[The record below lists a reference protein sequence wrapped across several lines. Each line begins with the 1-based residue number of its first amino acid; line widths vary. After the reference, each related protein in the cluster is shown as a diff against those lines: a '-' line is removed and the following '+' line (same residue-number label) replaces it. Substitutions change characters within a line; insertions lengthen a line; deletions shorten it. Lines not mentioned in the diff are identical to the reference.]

1 MKTRSLCIIFAFAIC
16 ITIGGVYA
24 AWLYAETPLT
34 AVHGHI
40 GSFGIA
46 DASIN
51 NAKGT
56 IAVSAAGAHLS
67 IDQSAPNDYTAKLVA
82 DGTITVTFTPTQ
94 VFADS
99 NQSLDEIVMKYKLVT
114 TNTTPLDFV
123 IIDSTTLFDKFD
135 TTTETD
141 ITLTKDGSGN
151 YVGTLD
157 ASALLNLIEINEFK
171 LETYERHQT
180 ASGKMGLFGNIGIEI
195 SES

>member
-1 MKTRSLCIIFAFAIC
+1 MKTRSLSILLALAIC

-51 NAKGT
+51 NSKGT

-67 IDQSAPNDYTAKLVA
+67 IDQTAPNDYTANLVA

-99 NQSLDEIVMKYKLVT
+99 NQGLDEIVMKYKLVT
-114 TNTTPLDFV
+114 TNTAPLDFV
-123 IIDSTTLFDKFD
+123 IIDSTTLFDTFD
-135 TTTETD
+135 TTTKTD

-157 ASALLNLIEINEFK
+157 ASVLLNLIEINDFK